1 MLLSINILMKRYIP
15 YLFALLFAY
24 FCFYE
29 VAIHI
34 PYQLCQLEH
43 ESMFIGNVDVFNES
57 LGQLGGIGKWIT
69 LWATQ
74 FFAFW
79 GWGSWFFILPVLA
92 FLVSASLFRIKN
104 EWALPVAAFIALS
117 LLLSMFDYHY
127 SWAGGVSLSLVMIV
141 LSLITRI
148 KSENLKNILFLLSIP
163 TVLWFFGSAAIVLLA
178 GGLCLLTN
186 TKNWKYLIPT
196 AVGIYALM
204 DVSIYQAGLIR
215 SMTVLLS
222 PVFYHDLGDE
232 LSWSHYLPWLLTVLF
247 IVIFRIIEFPTIKKN
262 LVWWLVNVAMWI
274 LPCGLFMRMAT
285 SFVSPYDQVL
295 YRLNH
300 YVYSEKWD
308 SVLRVLRGVP
318 MDNWLFMN
326 YANIALAEEGQLAD
340 MAFGYKPQGGAALMV
355 GPNPTGLVRMLKS
368 DINYTVGC
376 IAESQH
382 QAFDAQVAYHKP
394 LGIQTL
400 KRLVQTNIIL
410 GHYEVAE
417 KYLSLIGQTTFYKEW
432 ADKYRVFLYNDEA
445 VLADAELGEKRKS
458 LINDKRFALIDG
470 WIPELEDIVVANPK
484 NKKAVEY
491 LGVAY
496 LLEKNMAAFEEFMEK
511 HYGASGSVEIPGAFQ
526 QAIVHLYHQNEEK
539 YKTYSIDRKVVD
551 EYARF
556 NEWYEKNK
564 NKSDCK
570 NVMSA
575 EFGHTF
581 WYYSKFV

>member
-1 MLLSINILMKRYIP
+1 MKRYIP

-29 VAIHI
+29 VTTHI

-57 LGQLGGIGKWIT
+57 LGQLGGVGKWIA

-79 GWGSWFFILPVLA
+79 GWGSWFFILPVLT
-92 FLVSASLFRIKN
+92 FLVTASLFRIKK
-104 EWALPVAAFIALS
+104 EWALPVSAFIALS

-127 SWAGGVSLSLVMIV
+127 SWAGGVSLSLVMIG
-141 LSLITRI
+141 LSLMTRI
-148 KSENLKNILFLLSIP
+148 KSERVKILLFLISIP
-163 TVLWFFGSAAIVLLA
+163 AILWFLGSAAIVLLV

-186 TKNWKYLIPT
+186 AKNWKFLIPVS
-196 AVGIYALM
+196 VGVYALIA
-204 DVSIYQAGLIR
+204 VSIYQLGLVG
-215 SMTVLLS
+215 SMSTLLS
-222 PVFYHDLGDE
+222 PAFYYDLDKDF
-232 LSWSHYLPWLLTVLF
+232 SWYHYLPWLLTIIF
-247 IVIFRIIEFPTIKKN
+247 ILLFRIINFPNIKQN
-262 LVWWLVNVAMWI
+262 LVWWVVNVAMWV
-274 LPCGLFMRMAT
+274 LPCGLFMKVSS
-285 SFVSPYDQVL
+285 SFISPYDQVL

-300 YVYSEKWD
+300 YACLEKWD
-308 SVLRVLRGVP
+308 SVLWVLRGCP

-340 MAFGYKPQGGAALMV
+340 LAFLYKPMGGAALMV
-355 GPNPTGLVRMLKS
+355 NPNPSGIVRMLKS
-368 DINYTVGC
+368 DINYAVGC

-400 KRLVQTNIIL
+400 KRLVKTNIIL

-417 KYLSLIGQTTFYKEW
+417 KYLSLIGQTMFYKEW
-432 ADKYRVFLYNDEA
+432 ADKYKAFLYNDEA

-458 LINDKRFALIDG
+458 LINDNRFALVDG
-470 WIPELEDIVVANPK
+470 WLSDLENIVAVNPE

-491 LGVAY
+491 LGIAY
-496 LLEKNMAAFEEFMEK
+496 LLVKDMNAFKKFMEQQ
-511 HYGASGSVEIPGAFQ
+511 YGACESVAIPGAFQ
-526 QAIVHLYHQNEEK
+526 QAIVLLYDSNEEK
-539 YKTYSIDRKVVD
+539 YKTYQIDRKVVD

>member
-1 MLLSINILMKRYIP
+1 MLMKKYIP

-29 VAIHI
+29 VAVQI

-43 ESMFIGNVDVFNES
+43 ESMFIGNVDVFHAS
-57 LGQLGGIGKWIT
+57 LGQLGGVGKWIA
-69 LWATQ
+69 LWGTQ

-92 FLVSASLFRIKN
+92 FLVTASLFRIKK

-148 KSENLKNILFLLSIP
+148 RSELLKAILFLVSIP
-163 TVLWFFGSAAIVLLA
+163 AILWFFGSAAIVLLA

-186 TKNWKYLIPT
+186 AKNWKYLIP
-196 AVGIYALM
+196 VSIGIYALM
-204 DVSIYQAGLIR
+204 AVAIYQAGLVR
-215 SMTVLLS
+215 SMTALLS
-222 PVFYHDLGDE
+222 PVFYHDLDDKF
-232 LSWSHYLPWLLTVLF
+232 SWCHYLPWLLTVLS
-247 IVIFRIIEFPTIKKN
+247 IIIFRVIAFPAIKKN

-274 LPCGLFMRMAT
+274 VPCGLFMRVSS
-285 SFVSPYDQVL
+285 SFVSPYDQIL

-300 YVYSEKWD
+300 YAYWEKWD
-308 SVLRVLRGVP
+308 SVLRVLQGCP

-326 YANIALAEEGQLAD
+326 YANLALAEEGQLAD
-340 MAFGYKPQGGAALMV
+340 MAFLYKPQGGSALMV
-355 GPNPTGLVRMLKS
+355 NPNPSGLVRMLKS

-382 QAFDAQVAYHKP
+382 QAFDAQVAYHKD

-432 ADKYRVFLYNDEA
+432 ADKYRSFLYNDEA

-458 LINDKRFALIDG
+458 LISDNRFALVDG
-470 WIPELEDIVVANPK
+470 WLSDLKDIVTVNPD

-491 LGVAY
+491 LGIAY
-496 LLEKNMAAFEEFMEK
+496 LLVKDMNAFEKLMEQQ
-511 HYGASGSVEIPGAFQ
+511 YGASVAIPGAFQ
-526 QAIVHLYHQNEEK
+526 QAIVLLYHQNEEK
-539 YKTYSIDRKVVD
+539 YKSYQIDRKVVD

>member
-1 MLLSINILMKRYIP
+1 MLMKKYIP

-29 VAIHI
+29 VTAHI

-43 ESMFIGNVDVFNES
+43 ESMFIGNVDVFNKY
-57 LGQLGGIGKWIT
+57 LGELGGLGAWMT

-79 GWGSWFFILPVLA
+79 GWGSWFFILPVLL
-92 FLVSASLFRIKN
+92 FLVTASLFRGKK
-104 EWALPVAAFIALS
+104 EWTLPVSAFIGLT

-127 SWAGGVSLSLVMIV
+127 SWAGGMSFSLVM
-141 LSLITRI
+141 LCLFLITRI
-148 KSENLKNILFLLSIP
+148 KSELLKSILFLAVIP
-163 TVLWFFGSAAIVLLA
+163 MALWLFGSVAIVLLA

-186 TKNWKYLIPT
+186 GKNWKYLVPIS
-196 AVGIYALM
+196 VGIYALM
-204 DVSIYQAGLIR
+204 AFSIYQFGLIN
-215 SMTVLLS
+215 SITTLLS
-222 PVFYHDLGDE
+222 PEFYYDFD
-232 LSWSHYLPWLLTVLF
+232 SKFPWYHYLPWILTIIF
-247 IVIFRIIEFPTIKKN
+247 IVVFRLIELPQMKRNWVWWGVN
-262 LVWWLVNVAMWI
+262 LVLWI
-274 LPCGLFMRMAT
+274 LPCGVFMKVSP
-285 SFVSPYDQVL
+285 SFVSPYDQIL

-300 YVYSEKWD
+300 YAYQEKWD
-308 SVLRVLRGVP
+308 SVLRVLRACP

-326 YANIALAEEGQLAD
+326 YANLALAEEGQLAD
-340 MAFGYKPQGGAALMV
+340 MAFLYKPQGGSALMV
-355 GPNPTGLVRMLKS
+355 SPNPSGLVRMLKS
-368 DINYTVGC
+368 DIHYSVGC
-376 IAESQH
+376 VAEAQH
-382 QAFDAQVAYHKP
+382 QAFDAQVAYHKE

-417 KYLSLIGQTTFYKEW
+417 KYLSLIGQTMFHKEW
-432 ADKYRVFLYNDEA
+432 ADQYKGFLYNDEA

-458 LINDKRFALIDG
+458 LINDNRFALVEG
-470 WIPELEDIVVANPK
+470 WLTDLKDIVTINPK

-491 LGVAY
+491 LGIAY
-496 LLEKNMAAFEEFMEK
+496 LLVKDMDAFAKFMEQ
-511 HYGASGSVEIPGAFQ
+511 HYGACASVAIPGAFQ
-526 QAIVHLYHQNEEK
+526 QALVLLYNPNEEK
-539 YKTYSIDRKVVD
+539 CKTYQIDRKVVD

>member
-1 MLLSINILMKRYIP
+1 MLTKKYIP

-29 VAIHI
+29 VAVHI

-57 LGQLGGIGKWIT
+57 LGQLGGVGKWIAS
-69 LWATQ
+69 WATQ

-79 GWGSWFFILPVLA
+79 GWGSWFFILPVLT
-92 FLVSASLFRIKN
+92 FLVTASLFRIKK

-127 SWAGGVSLSLVMIV
+127 SWAGGVSLSLVMIG

-148 KSENLKNILFLLSIP
+148 KSERFSMLLFLVSIP
-163 TVLWFFGSAAIVLLA
+163 MVLWFFGSAAIVLLV
-178 GGLCLLTN
+178 GGLCLLAN
-186 TKNWKYLIPT
+186 AKNWKFLIPVS
-196 AVGIYALM
+196 VGAYLLM
-204 DVSIYQAGLIR
+204 SFSIYQLGLVR
-215 SMTVLLS
+215 SMATLVS
-222 PVFYHDLGDE
+222 PAFYYDLDSGF
-232 LSWSHYLPWLLTVLF
+232 SWIHYLPWLLTIVF
-247 IVIFRIIEFPTIKKN
+247 IMLFRIIDFPAIRQN
-262 LVWWLVNVAMWI
+262 VVWWIVNIAMWI
-274 LPCGLFMRMAT
+274 LPCGLFMKISS

-300 YVYSEKWD
+300 YAYSEKWD
-308 SVLRVLRGVP
+308 SVLRVLRAYP

-340 MAFGYKPQGGAALMV
+340 MAFLYRPLGEAALMV
-355 GPNPTGLVRMLKS
+355 NPNPSGIVRMLKS
-368 DINYTVGC
+368 DINYAVGC

-410 GHYEVAE
+410 GHYEVAD
-417 KYLSLIGQTTFYKEW
+417 KYLSLIGQTMFHKEW
-432 ADKYRVFLYNDEA
+432 ADKYKVFLYNDEA
-445 VLADAELGEKRKS
+445 VLADSELGEKRKS
-458 LINDKRFALIDG
+458 LINDNRFALVDG
-470 WIPELEDIVVANPK
+470 WISELENIVTVNPA

-491 LGVAY
+491 LGIAY
-496 LLEKNMAAFEEFMEK
+496 LLGKDMDAFKKFMEQL
-511 HYGASGSVEIPGAFQ
+511 YGACHSAVIPGAFQ
-526 QAIVHLYHQNEEK
+526 QAIVLLYHPDDEK
-539 YKTYSIDRKVVD
+539 FKAYQINRKVVD

-556 NEWYEKNK
+556 KEWYEKNK
-564 NKSDCK
+564 NKSNCK